1 MPNLSSL
8 VRIAV
13 SLLMVVGIAR
23 GQSQFGSIA
32 GHVTDPS
39 KALVPGAEVRATNEA
54 TNVTSSAPTS
64 GSGTYVIPGL
74 LPGTYTVA
82 VQAPGF
88 KEFRLTVV
96 AVRAARTTGT
106 DIQLELGLTEERV
119 TVSATGAQIN
129 TQSESVLAE
138 SPLQ

>member
-1 MPNLSSL
+1 MPKLSSL

-13 SLLMVVGIAR
+13 SLLMVVGVAR

-39 KALVPGAEVRATNEA
+39 QAVVPGAEVRATNEE
-54 TNVTSSAPTS
+54 TNVTSSAPTG
-64 GSGTYVIPGL
+64 GSGTYVISGL
-74 LPGTYTVA
+74 LPGTYTVS
-82 VQAPGF
+82 VQAGGF
-88 KEFRLTVV
+88 KEFRLTGV

-106 DIQLELGLTEERV
+106 DIQLELGLTEEHV

-129 TQSESVLAE
+129 TQSG
-138 SPLQ
+138 